1 MICIL
6 QVFCDPSNLQRHIR
20 AYHVGA
26 RCHPCPE
33 CGKTFGTSSGLKQH
47 QHIHSSIKP
56 FACEVCAKAYT
67 QFSNLCRHKRMHATC
82 RMQIKCDKCN
92 QSFSTLTSLT
102 KHKKFCDSTSPV
114 YRNQHVNRHH
124 PHPLTHQPHLNA
136 TATSTGPAPPREST
150 ESSPSAAAA
159 AVAAMSTPTPNPF
172 LMFRTAQPFFPGFAP
187 YGFPAFMP
195 QNMHPSN
202 IPMFFSKNPME
213 MACGGG
219 PEMTSPISA
228 FDQKLVGAHHF
239 KQDEFQCKQCTVR
252 FCHRPLLIKH
262 EAISHNNIRKY
273 SCENCSKVSLTH
285 NSTHNLT
292 HYF

>member
-1 MICIL
+1 
-6 QVFCDPSNLQRHIR
+6 
-20 AYHVGA
+20 
-26 RCHPCPE
+26 
-33 CGKTFGTSSGLKQH
+33 
-47 QHIHSSIKP
+47 
-56 FACEVCAKAYT
+56 
-67 QFSNLCRHKRMHATC
+67 
-82 RMQIKCDKCN
+82 
-92 QSFSTLTSLT
+92 
-102 KHKKFCDSTSPV
+102 
-114 YRNQHVNRHH
+114 
-124 PHPLTHQPHLNA
+124 
-136 TATSTGPAPPREST
+136 
-150 ESSPSAAAA
+150 
-159 AVAAMSTPTPNPF
+159 MSTPTPNPF

-195 QNMHPSN
+195 QNMHPTN

-228 FDQKLVGAHHF
+228 FDQKLQFGFLNGEASNSQAYDKVKEKEMAFQSEEKLKKEPLLQVSEGEEDESRSSLDIKMKLEDEKSESKSEDQNEMKREPESDSQSDKGGKGANTSVAWYPEFSLTYECIFSFFFSSLDDHLVGAHHF

-292 HYF
+292 HYL